1 MGEGYIE
8 VSVSATG
15 ETTEALTDFLF
26 SEGALGLVIED
37 PAEGPSEVLIRAS
50 FPKASSI
57 TPIIARLRQYQR
69 ALAALSLPNAESR
82 IEVHEIPAKDWG
94 QTWKEHFKPLFVGKR
109 LIITPPW
116 EAGPFP
122 ADRLLLRIEPAM
134 SFGTGHHATTR
145 MCLEALEAFMDEW
158 YENRRPRILDMGTG
172 TGILAI
178 AAAALGAERVVALDT
193 DHEACEAAVR
203 NVALNNVTD
212 RVRII
217 HGGVEALRPQMRFD
231 LVLANLEAKSLSSLF
246 ATLRVLLGPKGRV
259 VVSGILVEGE
269 ENVTTAARASGFRLL
284 SRQSD
289 GEWICLTIA
298 PSFHEEADKKKNAA

>member
-8 VSVSATG
+8 VSVSATA

-26 SEGALGLVIED
+26 SAGALGLVIED
-37 PAEGPSEVLIRAS
+37 PAEGSSEVLIRAS
-50 FPKASSI
+50 FPLTSSI
-57 TPIIARLRQYQR
+57 KPIIAQLRRYRR
-69 ALAALSLPNAESR
+69 ALAALGLPEAESR
-82 IEVHEIPAKDWG
+82 IEVHEIPARDWG

-109 LIITPPW
+109 LIIAPPW

-134 SFGTGHHATTR
+134 SFGTGHHTTTR
-145 MCLEALEAFMDEW
+145 MCLKALEAFIDEW
-158 YENRRPRILDMGTG
+158 HESRGPRILDMGTG

-203 NVALNNVTD
+203 NIGLNNVRN
-212 RVRII
+212 RVQII
-217 HGGVEALRPQMRFD
+217 HGGIEALRPQMPFD
-231 LVLANLEAKSLSSLF
+231 LVLANLDAKSLSLLF
-246 ATLRVLLGPKGRV
+246 DPLRIVLAPDGRL
-259 VVSGILVEGE
+259 VVSGILVEVE
-269 ENVTTAARASGFRLL
+269 ESVAAAARASRFRLL

-289 GEWICLTIA
+289 GEWICLTYTC
-298 PSFHEEADKKKNAA
+298 DR